1 MKILDKIKLIKA
13 ALFTKP
19 VMASTIPKNMTK
31 EQAIEY
37 VTHGTGYYKIVKSDY
52 RDDQWDTGVY
62 KEYVP
67 PLGKLDKKWCK
78 DKDVVLAAVL
88 NDYRSFDYV
97 SDELKKDVDIINAY
111 KQRNISDIDQLFKPL
126 TSDALTP
133 GEITQNTPIN
143 NYTDGAMPITLE
155 EQKNTPYVQ
164 QTTSNQENGTVS
176 ENSVT
181 TNSVQPN
188 DLSIVKNGEQQFS
201 ECDDLE
207 RTAFEWSEHKRKSR

>member
-1 MKILDKIKLIKA
+1 MKILDKLKLIKA

-19 VMASTIPKNMTK
+19 VMASTIPNNMTK

-37 VTHGTGYYKIVKSDY
+37 VTQGTGYYKIFKSDY
-52 RDDQWDTGVY
+52 RDDVWDDGIY

-88 NDYRSFDYV
+88 NDYRSFDYA

-111 KQRNISDIDQLFKPL
+111 KQRNIPDIDKF
-126 TSDALTP
+126 TALTP
-133 GEITQNTPIN
+133 TSEEVSQITSIN
-143 NYTDGAMPITLE
+143 NYTDEAMPITPE

-188 DLSIVKNGEQQFS
+188 GSSIVKNGEQQFS
-201 ECDDLE
+201 EYDDLE
-207 RTAFEWSEHKRKSR
+207 RTAIEWSEHKRKLR